1 MDTNEQ
7 NSSNLEIKDNVVSLF
22 NFIKEMNKLRK
33 ISILNIDNYP
43 WKFNISDI
51 PKNLE
56 SIVINYRDR
65 NSSEEEDSYLDDV
78 LLSVKKQEFEI
89 CPNPDP
95 IFIDWLD
102 CDWKKYTVDATV
114 KAVIYKKE
122 VNKTIEEIQPDYN
135 ENKEY
140 FDDDIERVNTF
151 YLWKEKREQWRER
164 QMAIAISRK
173 LFEDLYSLY
182 FKLQNES
189 ETMELV
195 VADGFILDKRNPSI
209 KHPILTK
216 RVKLDYDPEENI
228 VLIKETE
235 TNSEIYSAVFQELN
249 GVNNN
254 AEKEIQL
261 DLKNNFYHP
270 LDRIDTKEFF

>member
-89 CPNPDP
+89 
-95 IFIDWLD
+95 
-102 CDWKKYTVDATV
+102 A
-114 KAVIYKKE
+114 
-122 VNKTIEEIQPDYN
+122 
-135 ENKEY
+135 
-140 FDDDIERVNTF
+140 
-151 YLWKEKREQWRER
+151 
-164 QMAIAISRK
+164 SR
-173 LFEDLYSLY
+173 
-182 FKLQNES
+182 
-189 ETMELV
+189 
-195 VADGFILDKRNPSI
+195 P
-209 KHPILTK
+209 
-216 RVKLDYDPEENI
+216 
-228 VLIKETE
+228 
-235 TNSEIYSAVFQELN
+235 
-249 GVNNN
+249 
-254 AEKEIQL
+254 
-261 DLKNNFYHP
+261 
-270 LDRIDTKEFF
+270 